1 MNDLN
6 ARLER
11 LAAEATKHARAP
23 DVEVILRRGR
33 HRRARSRPVLVGT
46 VALVVVLAAA
56 VALAAVRGQDRGPVG
71 PPATTLAT
79 PGTVSTKGWKTYT
92 DAAGNLRFRYPP
104 DWRVKAYPVRGGGP
118 DHLSLVPPGIPVP
131 AQPPAAFQVSWQASR
146 SFWIG
151 EDWAGGTTS
160 LGRLPNGRPYLRATN
175 DPTADDRYHFAGWSI
190 DWGRPCLT
198 GAARCVPHS
207 VGFSIHATDGRLWD
221 RHRAVAETIPTTVE
235 QLRPTAPTVGDT
247 SLPACSPEQWRLV
260 WVEEYGLADGYQ
272 GTVLQGGVR
281 YRQGPRC
288 HLRLT
293 LRLAVTDN
301 EGRPLPVKGNPA
313 STTVEGDLPVDG
325 IQRLSGSWVIGGAM
339 MWRFLWREWCNSG
352 LPQASLRV
360 TADGGA
366 SLTVPG
372 MDPTPDEP
380 PPRVPG
386 PGPCQDRGRPST
398 VAGWPS

>member
-1 MNDLN
+1 MNDLD

-11 LAAEATKHARAP
+11 LAAEATKHATP
-23 DVEVILRRGR
+23 LDLQVIVRRGR
-33 HRRARSRPVLVGT
+33 RRRGLSGPVLVGT

-56 VALAAVRGQDRGPVG
+56 VALAAVRGQDRAPVG

-79 PGTVSTKGWKTYT
+79 PSTVSTKGWKTYT
-92 DAAGNLRFRYPP
+92 DVAGNLRFRYPP
-104 DWRVKAYPVRGGGP
+104 DWRVKVYQARGGGP
-118 DHLSLVPPGIPVP
+118 DWLTLVPPGIVVS
-131 AQPPAAFQVSWQASR
+131 AMPPAAFEVSWRVGR

-151 EDWAGGTTS
+151 ENWVGGTTS
-160 LGRLPNGRPYLRATN
+160 LGRLPNGRPYLRTVG
-175 DPTADDRYHFAGWSI
+175 DPIADDRYHFAGWSI

-207 VGFSIHATDGRLWD
+207 VGFGIHADNRRLWD
-221 RHRAVAETIPTTVE
+221 RYHAVAETIPTTVE

-247 SLPACSPEQWRLV
+247 SLPACRPDQWRLV
-260 WVEEYGLADGYQ
+260 WVEEYGVTRDQQ
-272 GTVLQGGVR
+272 GTVIQGGVR

-293 LRLAVTDN
+293 LRLAVEDSG
-301 EGRPLPVKGNPA
+301 GRLLPVKGNPA
-313 STTVEGDLPVDG
+313 STTVEGDLPIDG
-325 IQRLSGSWVIGGAM
+325 IQRLSGSWVIDGAM
-339 MWRFLWREWCNSG
+339 MWRFMWREWCTRG

-372 MDPTPDEP
+372 MDPAPDERP
-380 PPRVPG
+380 SPG
-386 PGPCQDRGRPST
+386 PPEPCTDRGRPSV
-398 VAGWPS
+398 VAGWP